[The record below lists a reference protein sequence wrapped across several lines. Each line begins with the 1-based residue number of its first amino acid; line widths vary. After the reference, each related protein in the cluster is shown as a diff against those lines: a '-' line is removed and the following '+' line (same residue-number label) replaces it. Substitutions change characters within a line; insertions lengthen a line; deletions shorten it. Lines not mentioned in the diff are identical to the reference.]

1 MALTDITRS
10 TDVSMNTDLYEL
22 TMAQGLWENGKLGEQ
37 GCFTAFFREA
47 PFGSVY
53 AVMCGTAELGE
64 FVENFRFTDED
75 IAYLAE
81 LEAPGGGALFK
92 PGFLEFLRGF
102 CPQVDIDAIPEGEL
116 VFAREPMVRV
126 SGPMLDCQLLETAL
140 LNIIGFQTLVATK
153 TARVVQ
159 AAQGRPVAEFGL
171 RRAQGPDGGV
181 AVARASY
188 VAGCASTSN
197 VLAGRRYG
205 IPVSGTHAH
214 SWVLSF
220 PTELE
225 AFRAFA
231 KSSPKNCT
239 LLVDTYDV
247 REGVENAITV
257 AREMEAEGERL
268 SGIRIDSGDLAKL
281 SAYARRRFDEEGL
294 SYVKIVVSNDLDEHT
309 ITSLFNQGAPVDAFG
324 VGTKLA
330 TCYDQPALGC
340 VYKLSAR
347 RGGANE
353 PWTPVMK
360 FSEQPFKRTI
370 PGMQQVRRYMDTAG
384 APVCDMIYDPDHLLG
399 EGERRGHT
407 LVAVNDAALVTDVS
421 EFSYRELL
429 VPQVRNGAAASP
441 REDIEVARARCASAL
456 ESLDDV
462 YKRFLYPQSYVV
474 GMEAG
479 LAAVRDELVRE
490 RMAATYSVLP
500 WKAK

>member
-92 PGFLEFLRGF
+92 PGFLKFLRGF

-347 RGGANE
+347 RRGADE

-370 PGMQQVRRYMDTAG
+370 PGMQRVRRYMDTAG
-384 APVCDMIYDPDHLLG
+384 APVCDMIYDPDHLMG

-490 RMAATYSVLP
+490 RMAATSSVLP

>member
-64 FVENFRFTDED
+64 FVENYRFTDED

-309 ITSLFNQGAPVDAFG
+309 ITSLFNQRAPVDAFG

-384 APVCDMIYDPDHLLG
+384 APVCDMIYDPDHLMG

-490 RMAATYSVLP
+490 RMAATSSVLP

>member
-92 PGFLEFLRGF
+92 PGFLKFLRGF

-281 SAYARRRFDEEGL
+281 SAYARHRFDEEGL

-347 RGGANE
+347 RRGADE

-370 PGMQQVRRYMDTAG
+370 PGVQRVRRYMDTAG
-384 APVCDMIYDPDHLLG
+384 APVCDMIYDPDHLMG

-490 RMAATYSVLP
+490 RMAATSSVLP